1 MTNQESTFP
10 SGRQNNSTFDR
21 LLAQEPIVATKRSTS
36 QNSHKNSSAGG
47 GGLNGMIMTGGG
59 ELTTTTTPIM
69 VGGGSSSGQGGLVSK
84 NHRVILPKIMFF
96 NQSTYSKQNQGI
108 VNGNSNQAP

>member
-1 MTNQESTFP
+1 M
-10 SGRQNNSTFDR
+10 
-21 LLAQEPIVATKRSTS
+21 
-36 QNSHKNSSAGG
+36 
-47 GGLNGMIMTGGG
+47 NGMIMTGGG

-108 VNGNSNQAP
+108 VNSNSNQAPLQSNSSINQ